1 MYQGN
6 EKGLYETILPQSN
19 IEDVSYEEFL
29 ANMGAKYK
37 IAAKYKPEQPDS
49 HSFTYACIKLYKI
62 GKKFFSKTNY
72 ELLQKY
78 SQFAEEITVALR
90 PVVIKE
96 LFGTNSEIA
105 ENRLFI
111 LSVLLKHGVIKNLAG
126 TISDDNWILFLNK
139 IAPSK
144 IQKIANIIA
153 QMDKH
158 SITDPAIF
166 SQVKAHN
173 NLDELEENLEISLKF
188 AHDYDVPFTLSED
201 TQIKGFTLVNEFACK
216 RTRSFPKHWKLAMK
230 VAWEAPSVDASFE
243 LYRLYTERQTWLES
257 FAGRPLIQN
266 FLSYFYSKPIF
277 KKFDAEPLT
286 QACKLLYAAG
296 LLNIKH
302 FRIIANMSETGL
314 AFCKL
319 LNSKGVLDAQH
330 LQSIDTVPEEILQS
344 ICKANQQQLIITPTL
359 NMLIKL
365 AQQNIDGT
373 TWMVHKPNWRILAK
387 LSENTLIK
395 LAAYDINDRVFSNLK
410 SIYELGLLPAYNNFS
425 DDHRKHLLTEVMH
438 EKIMKILVHFNTI
451 GLLTPENMQIIFDH
465 QERFLQDNQLLQYIL
480 NIDET
485 KPSRN
490 QKKFNRFM
498 QEATQPSINPV
509 ASIGS
514 DEPTQV
520 ILNTLPDEQL
530 AQKVSNK
537 LKTLDI
543 AIPIE
548 DLHEYTPAVLQA
560 FYAAIPILQEEHLLT
575 QDLLPNALR
584 LFSSAPDPQAR
595 CRCLIVLS
603 QCGLVEPDSIV
614 KRILQLENGVLNKK
628 PSLFNDIYAEA
639 WLQLGT
645 NPKWLE
651 RTIEAGL
658 DVPTPEEGLGFESDM
673 SLVHR
678 FYIEN
683 EENSAFLAL
692 DSNKHRVA
700 RHPRPALLQQA
711 LKIVDQSKLNI
722 ESIFADLLN
731 TNEEQIQKIHSWLT
745 ILDKSALL
753 NPDNARLI
761 IQQNVTLPGD
771 LSFLKKL
778 LTALKEQPDVKMN
791 NLKQRTFQQLM
802 QHDVPL
808 QNKQKIL
815 ESMHAALQASSTGEK
830 IVYRVSD
837 AAGESAVALQDTLK
851 RTAEEST
858 VVMQGTLK
866 RTAEAYN
873 VASAVTSKAYN
884 TLKMF
889 SSKVTASLTQS
900 GPELVTLYSAQIISN
915 NTSHDAY
922 YKTHQDALKEDLTAM
937 LSQGLLSEPNVKW
950 LSEQSE
956 QAVVGRCIRVLSAAN
971 MLKDDPHWK
980 DKVHLLSDCDA
991 TKLHTLEEKCQ
1002 RLLSSTE
1009 PQEMKEQTLQMWV
1022 NSIVQNQAPPSPG
1035 K

>member
-1 MYQGN
+1 MPTGN
-6 EKGLYETILPQSN
+6 KKGLYETILPQST
-19 IEDVSYEEFL
+19 IEDVTYEAFL
-29 ANMGAKYK
+29 ATIDSKYK
-37 IAAKYKPEQPDS
+37 LVAKLKPGHPDS
-49 HSFTYACIKLYKI
+49 HSFTTACIKLHKLGRKY
-62 GKKFFSKTNY
+62 FSKANY

-78 SQFAEEITVALR
+78 PQVAEEIIVALR
-90 PVVIKE
+90 PVAIKE
-96 LFGTNSEIA
+96 LFGTNPDIA

-111 LSVLLKHGVIKNLAG
+111 LSVLLKNGVIKNVAG
-126 TISDDNWILFLNK
+126 KISDDKWILFLNK
-139 IAPSK
+139 IDPTK
-144 IQKIANIIA
+144 IKKLATIIA

-158 SITDPAIF
+158 SLDNPMIF
-166 SQVKAHN
+166 AQVKAHN
-173 NLDELEENLEISLKF
+173 NLDELEENIEIRLKF
-188 AHDYDVPFTLSED
+188 AHDYGIPFSLSED
-201 TQIKGFTLVNEFACK
+201 TQIKGFTLINEFACR
-216 RTRSFPKHWKLAMK
+216 RTRLFPKHWKLAMK
-230 VAWEAPSVDASFE
+230 AAWESPSLEASFE
-243 LYRLYTERQTWLES
+243 LYELYTIRQTWLES
-257 FAGRPLIQN
+257 FAGRPLIQS

-286 QACKLLYAAG
+286 QVCKLLHTAS
-296 LLNIKH
+296 LMNMDS
-302 FRIIANMSETGL
+302 FRIIANMPVTGL
-314 AFCKL
+314 EFCKL
-319 LNSKGVLDAQH
+319 LNSKGILDAQH
-330 LQSIDTVPEEILQS
+330 LQSIENVPENILQN
-344 ICKANQQQLIITPTL
+344 ICAANQQQLITPSTL
-359 NMLIKL
+359 TMLIKL
-365 AQQNIDGT
+365 AQQSIDGT
-373 TWMVHKPNWRILAK
+373 TWMVHNPNWRILGK
-387 LSENTLIK
+387 LSDNALIT

-410 SIYELGLLPAYNNFS
+410 SINELGLLPAYNNFS

-438 EKIMKILVHFNTI
+438 EKIMKIFVHFSTI
-451 GLLTPENMQIIFDH
+451 GLLTPENMQIIFNH

-498 QEATQPSINPV
+498 QEATQPSVDPL
-509 ASIGS
+509 SFIGS
-514 DEPTQV
+514 DTPTQT
-520 ILNTLPDEQL
+520 ILSTLPDEQL

-548 DLHEYTPAVLQA
+548 DLDEYTPAVLQA

-584 LFSSAPDPQAR
+584 FFSSAPDPQAR
-595 CRCLIVLS
+595 CRCLIVLY
-603 QCGLVEPDSIV
+603 QCGLVEPDSIG
-614 KRILQLENGVLNKK
+614 KRILQLENGVLTEK

-658 DVPTPEEGLGFESDM
+658 EIQTPEVDLGFETDM
-673 SLVHR
+673 SLVDR

-722 ESIFADLLN
+722 ESIFSDLLN
-731 TNEEQIQKIHSWLT
+731 TNEEQIQKIHSWLS

-761 IQQNVTLPGD
+761 IQQNATLPGD
-771 LSFLKKL
+771 LSLLKKI
-778 LTALKEQPDVKMN
+778 LTALKEQPDAKMN
-791 NLKQRTFQQLM
+791 NLKQRTFQQIM
-802 QHDVPL
+802 QNDVPIQTKL
-808 QNKQKIL
+808 KIL

-837 AAGESAVALQDTLK
+837 AAGEGAVALQDTLK
-851 RTAEEST
+851 RTAEESA
-858 VVMQGTLK
+858 VVMQDTLK
-866 RTAEAYN
+866 RTAEAFN

-884 TLKMF
+884 KLKMF
-889 SSKVTASLTQS
+889 SSKVTLSPTHS
-900 GPELVTLYSAQIISN
+900 GPELVTLYSAQVISN
-915 NTSHDAY
+915 TTSRDSY
-922 YKTHQDALKEDLTAM
+922 YKTHKNALKEDLTAM
-937 LSQGLLSEPNVKW
+937 LSQGLLTEPNVTW

-956 QAVVGRCIRVLSAAN
+956 QAVVGCCIRVLSAAN

-980 DKVHLLSDCDA
+980 DRVYLLSDCDA

-1002 RLLSSTE
+1002 RLLSSNE
-1009 PQEMKEQTLQMWV
+1009 PQEMKEQTIQMWI
-1022 NSIVQNQAPPSPG
+1022 NSVVQNQARPSPG